1 MKKGLYD
8 TDDIH
13 VPFFSVGGFLSI
25 VYWHKDKNAYTAEE
39 ILEEIKGPLVTLA
52 GVKIALEK
60 LASRYDRAKR
70 LPDNTWKY
78 KPCQCRICQGR

>member
-13 VPFFSVGGFLSI
+13 VPFFSVGGFLSL
-25 VYWHKDKNAYTAEE
+25 VYWHKDKNSYTAEE
-39 ILEEIKGPLVTLA
+39 ILEEIKDPLITLA

-60 LASRYDRAKR
+60 LASRYDRAER
-70 LPDNTWKY
+70 LPDNTWIY
-78 KPCQCRICQGR
+78 KPCTCRICQGK